1 MKTLTSCLIVSLV
14 LCAGAAVS
22 PAAEPP
28 PRVNETVSG
37 WSFRA
42 IEAAVTEL
50 KRHGLNVDDYQIFVV
65 RHGSLLAVLFRDP
78 ADAPNLSKIG
88 CVGPRECLTV
98 QLAVEDFRII
108 RSDYGAQN
116 R

>member
-1 MKTLTSCLIVSLV
+1 VRWNSCKRRRRAASFATSMLV
-14 LCAGAAVS
+14 LCTGAAVS

-50 KRHGLNVDDYQIFVV
+50 KRHGLNAIQ
-65 RHGSLLAVLFRDP
+65 
-78 ADAPNLSKIG
+78 
-88 CVGPRECLTV
+88 
-98 QLAVEDFRII
+98 
-108 RSDYGAQN
+108 
-116 R
+116 

>member
-1 MKTLTSCLIVSLV
+1 MKTLTRCLIVSLM

-65 RHGSLLAVLFRDP
+65 RHGSFLVVLFGNP
-78 ADAPNLSKIG
+78 ADADWSKIG
-88 CVGPRECLTV
+88 CAGPRQCLSV
-98 QLAVEDFRII
+98 QLVSKIF
-108 RSDYGAQN
+108 GLLVLMM
-116 R
+116 

>member
-1 MKTLTSCLIVSLV
+1 MKTLTRCLIVSLM

-65 RHGSLLAVLFRDP
+65 RHGSFLVVLFGNP
-78 ADAPNLSKIG
+78 ADADWSKIG
-88 CVGPRECLTV
+88 CAGPRQCLSV
-98 QLAVEDFRII
+98 QLAVED
-108 RSDYGAQN
+108 
-116 R
+116 